1 MDRWGTT
8 DDLATSSLHSSRLS
22 AFLMAAPS
30 VKPVHSGMLSSHLFL
45 CLPRLLPPWTVPC
58 MTVLAS
64 PVDLVMWPYHLSF
77 HCLTVVRRSSCGPM
91 ACRVLFRTSS
101 LVMCSLY
108 VMPRSF
114 LKHLISMACILF
126 SVSAVNVQDSQA
138 YRNMDMTRERISL
151 IFELSAIF
159 LSFQMVLSLVS
170 AAVAWAILA
179 RISGLDP
186 SSVMIAPR
194 YLNRLT
200 QSSFSP
206 LTLMSVLTPLVLLV
220 ISLVFSALI
229 CMPKA
234 VEVLS
239 MRSTKSA
246 SSSSLPAR
254 PSMSS
259 AKRKFVIFLPPM
271 LTVPSWSSSASVI
284 ILSKKML
291 KRVGES
297 TQPCLTPT
305 VVLNQSPM
313 LLLR

>member
-22 AFLMAAPS
+22 AFLMAVPI

-77 HCLTVVRRSSCGPM
+77 RCLTVVRRSSCGPM

-114 LKHLISMACILF
+114 LRHLISMACILF

-159 LSFQMVLSLVS
+159 LSFQMVLSLAS

-194 YLNRLT
+194 YLNHLT

-206 LTLMSVLTPLVLLV
+206 LTLMSVLKPMVLLV

-234 VEVLS
+234 VEVL
-239 MRSTKSA
+239 
-246 SSSSLPAR
+246 
-254 PSMSS
+254 
-259 AKRKFVIFLPPM
+259 
-271 LTVPSWSSSASVI
+271 
-284 ILSKKML
+284 
-291 KRVGES
+291 
-297 TQPCLTPT
+297 
-305 VVLNQSPM
+305 
-313 LLLR
+313 

>member
-1 MDRWGTT
+1 
-8 DDLATSSLHSSRLS
+8 
-22 AFLMAAPS
+22 
-30 VKPVHSGMLSSHLFL
+30 
-45 CLPRLLPPWTVPC
+45 
-58 MTVLAS
+58 
-64 PVDLVMWPYHLSF
+64 
-77 HCLTVVRRSSCGPM
+77 
-91 ACRVLFRTSS
+91 
-101 LVMCSLY
+101 
-108 VMPRSF
+108 
-114 LKHLISMACILF
+114 MACILF

-159 LSFQMVLSLVS
+159 LSFQMVLSLAS

-206 LTLMSVLTPLVLLV
+206 LTLMSVLKPLVLLV

-239 MRSTKSA
+239 MRSTNSA
-246 SSSSLPAR
+246 RSSSLPAR

-271 LTVPSWSSSASVI
+271 LTVPSCALFDHNGIW
-284 ILSKKML
+284 
-291 KRVGES
+291 E
-297 TQPCLTPT
+297 
-305 VVLNQSPM
+305 
-313 LLLR
+313 